1 MIHSAQKN
9 MKTWSQA
16 LNDEGAGEHEE
27 DSAGLE
33 RVLAQGA
40 VVCLNFMDF
49 QTTINH
55 MLFKWYVPNDCKNN
69 LQNHLAWRLIFL
81 ALHTFTF

>member
-1 MIHSAQKN
+1 
-9 MKTWSQA
+9 

-55 MLFKWYVPNDCKNN
+55 MLFKWYVPND
-69 LQNHLAWRLIFL
+69 
-81 ALHTFTF
+81 